1 MKTKEEIL
9 DKYYQ
14 PKMHWKLVNRAN
26 VLKAM
31 DEYLERNAASF
42 ISSNPLVIKSVCDC
56 TADIFCCRC
65 HEQKGWIIKDGKFT
79 KQTVL

>member
-31 DEYLERNAASF
+31 EEYLERNAASF

-56 TADIFCCRC
+56 KPMEYDIDGIRYFKCRAC
-65 HEQKGWIIKDGKFT
+65 GEPMK
-79 KQTVL
+79 